1 MKFAA
6 NLTRTYPNDFSF
18 FSVLPLPFV
27 NDTLVEI
34 QRCDACIPSFSEYV
48 DGSCRAKSI
57 GAIGFAMFSNSE
69 GRYPGDPEFAPVWK
83 AVNDLNMTM
92 FIHPYTPSIYTPCG
106 VFEANPLGNVTPV
119 ATLEFFADTTRAF
132 TDLILRGVLAN
143 NTK

>member
-1 MKFAA
+1 M
-6 NLTRTYPNDFSF
+6 TRLSKYRGAMQVEHYPSRSTD
-18 FSVLPLPFV
+18 V
-27 NDTLVEI
+27 
-34 QRCDACIPSFSEYV
+34 
-48 DGSCRAKSI
+48 SCRAKSI

-83 AVNDLNMTM
+83 AVNDLNMTV
-92 FIHPYTPSIYTPCG
+92 FIHPYTPSISTSCG